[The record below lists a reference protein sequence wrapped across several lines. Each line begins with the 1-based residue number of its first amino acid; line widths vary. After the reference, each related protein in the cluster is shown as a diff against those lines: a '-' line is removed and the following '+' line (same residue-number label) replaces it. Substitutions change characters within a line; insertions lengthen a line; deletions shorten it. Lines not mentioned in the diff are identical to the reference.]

1 MNVFDLSKFYRKDY
15 WSTLATKFDNMNRIC
30 TIVAVLLFGM
40 WAMPAYSQYDDIYY
54 NPDTDQSYY
63 SYDNNN
69 TGDSYYGSRNT
80 SRARQ
85 EEIDRYYDADEY
97 DYYNDYDFYYT
108 SRIRRF
114 HRPMYGFGYYDPV
127 YVDAY
132 YYDPFVVPGN
142 TVLIYDDF
150 FSYRDWVRW
159 RRWNNWG
166 WNATRFNNWAFCY
179 QPGFRNAGW
188 GWDPFWSNRWFGG
201 SRFSVAIGFGN
212 FGFNRWGFNPYG
224 FNTWGFGGYGNGW
237 FNAYPRGYWAGGNY
251 NYAPG
256 WSNGDQYDRDI
267 YYGPRSGGSGS
278 GPDPG
283 LRNRRN
289 GINPGSIGN
298 NGRITD
304 TRRDLDERATPR
316 NGQERVRIGDQSRIG
331 RTSDRTTNDRI
342 RVTDPNRNERIDR
355 NTTTPTRIRTT
366 TPRTRTNTA
375 APRTRT
381 NTGSTGSTNGRSRS
395 GNNEQMERRQI
406 GGQIVPVTPTTP
418 DRLERYRRPTR
429 SGAVRTQP
437 DRTRSTYDPFGR
449 SRSSSSRYDR
459 SRTTRTP
466 SYDRSR
472 SSRTS
477 RVRSTSPSRSR
488 SSVGSSSRSRS
499 SSSAGRSRS
508 SSSSRSKSGSSS
520 SSGRK
525 RGNN

>member
-1 MNVFDLSKFYRKDY
+1 
-15 WSTLATKFDNMNRIC
+15 MNRIC
-30 TIVAVLLFGM
+30 TIIAVLLFGM
-40 WAMPAYSQYDDIYY
+40 WAVPAYSQYDDIYY

-63 SYDNNN
+63 NYDNNSAGDGYYSN
-69 TGDSYYGSRNT
+69 TNS
-80 SRARQ
+80 ARQ
-85 EEIDRYYDADEY
+85 EDVERYYDADEY

-159 RRWNNWG
+159 GRWNNWG
-166 WNATRFNNWAFCY
+166 WNTTRFNNWGFCY

-188 GWDPFWSNRWFGG
+188 GMDPFWNNRWFGG
-201 SRFSVAIGFGN
+201 SRFAVGFGFNN

-224 FNTWGFGGYGNGW
+224 FNTWGYGGFGFNR

-278 GPDPG
+278 GPEPG

-289 GINPGSIGN
+289 GINPGSIGD

-331 RTSDRTTNDRI
+331 RTTDNTVNERI

-366 TPRTRTNTA
+366 TPRTRTNT
-375 APRTRT
+375 
-381 NTGSTGSTNGRSRS
+381 GSSTSSNGRART
-395 GNNEQMERRQI
+395 GNNDQAERRQI

-429 SGAVRTQP
+429 SGNVQTQP
-437 DRTRSTYDPFGR
+437 SRTRNSYDPFGR
-449 SRSSSSRYDR
+449 SRSSNSTYDR
-459 SRTTRTP
+459 TRNSRRST
-466 SYDRSR
+466 YDRSR
-472 SSRTS
+472 SSSSS
-477 RVRSTSPSRSR
+477 RARSATPTRSR
-488 SSVGSSSRSRS
+488 SSAGSSSRTRS
-499 SSSAGRSRS
+499 SSSAGRSRG

-520 SSGRK
+520 SSNGRK
-525 RGNN
+525 RGNNR